1 MKRDIVKISYVSA
14 DTIIAILMV
23 REKYKLIDTKII
35 NEIVRD
41 TIDILLQEGKK

>member
-1 MKRDIVKISYVSA
+1 MKDIVKISYVSP

-23 REKYKLIDTKII
+23 QDKYKLIDTKII

-41 TIDILLQEGKK
+41 TIDILLREGGK